1 MNNVKNEIL
10 YVNEQKVFGFLL
22 KRGSFK
28 ESEFVPSNVFFCSK
42 GFLSNFLLLSH
53 MTEREMLSFHQS
65 FKLNRNLEQ
74 QVLLVEFKD
83 FTNYDYISGKF
94 SEQYLDLPFLIL
106 VLIDSQENI
115 HEQLEHILCRADI
128 DYQLYSL
135 SEILQYREE
144 HQFPFDK
151 IKNINQTVIEQ
162 HRWLIKENEEQAY
175 FKSLEDSMENDKD
188 VPLVEVKSE
197 CNQLVNQKG
206 ENQLEE
212 MRKLSDKVEENKSSI
227 EECKAQLKVIE
238 KRQLEQFFLLL
249 VILFL
254 SILGLFP
261 F

>member
-10 YVNEQKVFGFLL
+10 YVNEQEVFGFLL

-42 GFLSNFLLLSH
+42 DFLSNFLLLSH
-53 MTEREMLSFHQS
+53 MTEREILSFHQS
-65 FKLNRNLEQ
+65 FKLSRNLEQ
-74 QVLLVEFKD
+74 QVLLVEFND
-83 FTNYDYISGKF
+83 FTDYDYISGKF

-115 HEQLEHILCRADI
+115 HDQLENILYRANV

-151 IKNINQTVIEQ
+151 IKNISQTVIEQ
-162 HRWLIKENEEQAY
+162 HRWLIKENEKQAF
-175 FKSLEDSMENDKD
+175 FKSLKDSMENDKD
-188 VPLVEVKSE
+188 LPLVEVKSE
-197 CNQLVNQKG
+197 RNQLVNQEKVERLGMSKLLG
-206 ENQLEE
+206 E
-212 MRKLSDKVEENKSSI
+212 VEENKSLI
-227 EECKAQLKVIE
+227 DECKAQLKTIE
-238 KRQLEQFFLLL
+238 KMQLEQFFLLL

>member
-42 GFLSNFLLLSH
+42 DFLSNFLLLSH

-74 QVLLVEFKD
+74 QVLLVEFND
-83 FTNYDYISGKF
+83 FTDYISGKF

-115 HEQLEHILCRADI
+115 HDQLEHILYRVNI

-151 IKNINQTVIEQ
+151 IKNISQTVIEQ
-162 HRWLIKENEEQAY
+162 HRWLIKENEEQAH
-175 FKSLEDSMENDKD
+175 FKSLEASMEDLREL
-188 VPLVEVKSE
+188 PIVEVNSE
-197 CNQLVNQKG
+197 WNQLVNQEKVERLGMSKLLG
-206 ENQLEE
+206 E
-212 MRKLSDKVEENKSSI
+212 VEENKSLI
-227 EECKAQLKVIE
+227 DECKSQLKTIE
-238 KRQLEQFFLLL
+238 KMQLEQFFLLL